1 MIIFISTYYYIDVQQ
16 KPPRATPEE
25 MTRFHT
31 DEYIDFLQN
40 VTPETAADLTRNHE
54 ICKLFVMYLY
64 KH

>member
-1 MIIFISTYYYIDVQQ
+1 MQQ

-54 ICKLFVMYLY
+54 ICKLFVIFLY